1 MMKSFTAAVLLAA
14 AVLAQ
19 TPDAD
24 TPWERVG
31 VSEELWNNFL
41 GSSGEYTGA
50 IEREMDTLS

>member
-1 MMKSFTAAVLLAA
+1 MKSFTAAVLLAA

-31 VSEELWNNFL
+31 VSEELWNIFL
-41 GSSGEYTGA
+41 VNGEYTGA
-50 IEREMDTLS
+50 TLSYE